1 MMKSV
6 RLAGIFHKFEFDNL
20 IKMDTTKE
28 TIQTFTQVGGNA
40 IVTEAGKNAHFVYKT
55 AAFN

>member
-1 MMKSV
+1 
-6 RLAGIFHKFEFDNL
+6 
-20 IKMDTTKE
+20 MDTTKE